1 MISLRLTQWRS
12 AYLFFTHLK
21 PVNGALDV
29 SQAEKQT
36 IPLEKVDHGDP
47 QLLSALVPAI
57 DLLERLVPERERFRR
72 WVASEAYRRNETA
85 PNVID
90 DKVRRGRSAVP
101 VLVEGAKLSLGVPAA
116 FLARLGGL
124 VVHGRAK
131 RENAEDLLRWNGCV

>member
-1 MISLRLTQWRS
+1 VEVSVF
-12 AYLFFTHLK
+12 YFTHLK

-36 IPLEKVDHGDP
+36 IPLKEVDNGDP
-47 QLLSALVPAI
+47 QLLSALVSAI
-57 DLLERLVPERERFRR
+57 NLLECLVPERERFRR
-72 WVASEAYRRNETA
+72 WVASEAYRRNETT

-101 VLVEGAKLSLGVPAA
+101 VLVEGTELRLGIPAA

-131 RENAEDLLRWNGCV
+131 WENAEDLFRWNGCVSQGVLT